1 MVTELWNC
9 MPNSQVLK
17 DLASIYYAVIAPQV
31 LMSMVVLYIFWLPR
45 TEGSSLLELFL
56 FLSVQIFLFSSFCL
70 NQINIHHFNSPYF

>member
-56 FLSVQIFLFSSFCL
+56 FLSVQKVF
-70 NQINIHHFNSPYF
+70 YFHLSV